1 MKQKKQY
8 YLSKLSFI
16 YTLIALSPIL
26 FIAID
31 SIVNIQKVVSIVM
44 NLASLSMYFGLFT
57 GIYSIFKIKQEKLK
71 GIEFALAGTIICG
84 LLFLL
89 FIFSNLF
96 SNLN

>member
-1 MKQKKQY
+1 MAKISLVY
-8 YLSKLSFI
+8 AIIS
-16 YTLIALSPIL
+16 LSPIL

-31 SIVNIQKVVSIVM
+31 YVINIQRLVSIIM

-71 GIEFALAGTIICG
+71 GIEIAIISTAVCG

-89 FIFSNLF
+89 FLF
-96 SNLN
+96 SSLFNLS